1 MTKLWRRAA
10 AILMAGLLTVGMAAC
25 SGGGNNSSTAENGGT
40 SSSAEGGDTAEG
52 DSVDMG
58 DYQPVGS
65 TDTSEVTKLVVWN
78 TGSAETEDCNE
89 VAAAVSDIT
98 RDLIGVEVEL
108 IRGQDNDQINLALSS
123 GEVIDLLNYNNLS
136 GQLSTCVRNSWA
148 TALDDLVQIWG
159 QGALEVI
166 NPTDLEANY
175 FSGVLYS
182 LPDQKDTSRNS
193 GFSMRKDIVDE
204 LGITV
209 PEVGTWDDMHEIL
222 VQVHE
227 AYSSVDWSWPNQRIT
242 PVWEGNEAD
251 LWEQLEEFNT
261 TGIVSPAMG
270 FSWDSSSVQNQVT
283 SVNNVIS
290 EYNNALRWG
299 TMDPSNIDQ
308 LNADLEAAGIN
319 EIVAEK
325 QRQLDEF
332 LATKGD
338 SAEDGDTSEVSSEAS
353 VVSSEAAE

>member
-108 IRGQDNDQINLALSS
+108 VRGQDNDQINLALSS
-123 GEVIDLLNYNNLS
+123 GEVIDLLNYNSCGGLD
-136 GQLSTCVRNSWA
+136 TMVRNSWA
-148 TALDDLVQIWG
+148 SPLDDLVEEYG

-166 NPTDLEANY
+166 DPQDLE
-175 FSGVLYS
+175 
-182 LPDQKDTSRNS
+182 T
-193 GFSMRKDIVDE
+193 
-204 LGITV
+204 
-209 PEVGTWDDMHEIL
+209 
-222 VQVHE
+222 
-227 AYSSVDWSWPNQRIT
+227 
-242 PVWEGNEAD
+242 
-251 LWEQLEEFNT
+251 
-261 TGIVSPAMG
+261 
-270 FSWDSSSVQNQVT
+270 
-283 SVNNVIS
+283 
-290 EYNNALRWG
+290 
-299 TMDPSNIDQ
+299 
-308 LNADLEAAGIN
+308 
-319 EIVAEK
+319 
-325 QRQLDEF
+325 
-332 LATKGD
+332 
-338 SAEDGDTSEVSSEAS
+338 
-353 VVSSEAAE
+353 

>member
-108 IRGQDNDQINLALSS
+108 VRGQDNDQINLALSS

-166 NPTDLEANY
+166 NPTDLEATY

-209 PEVGTWDDMHEIL
+209 PEVGTWDDMHDIL

-227 AYSSVDWSWPNQRIT
+227 AHPDMYP
-242 PVWEGNEAD
+242 
-251 LWEQLEEFNT
+251 
-261 TGIVSPAMG
+261 
-270 FSWDSSSVQNQVT
+270 
-283 SVNNVIS
+283 
-290 EYNNALRWG
+290 
-299 TMDPSNIDQ
+299 
-308 LNADLEAAGIN
+308 
-319 EIVAEK
+319 
-325 QRQLDEF
+325 
-332 LATKGD
+332 
-338 SAEDGDTSEVSSEAS
+338 
-353 VVSSEAAE
+353 VVSTWAGGGYQETLPIDPLDDSLGVLENIIESDSTEVVSLHATDSYREYCERMYSGTRKA

>member
-1 MTKLWRRAA
+1 M
-10 AILMAGLLTVGMAAC
+10 
-25 SGGGNNSSTAENGGT
+25 
-40 SSSAEGGDTAEG
+40 
-52 DSVDMG
+52 
-58 DYQPVGS
+58 
-65 TDTSEVTKLVVWN
+65 VWN

-204 LGITV
+204 LGIEV
-209 PEVGTWDDMHEIL
+209 PEVWHLPKTCTTFWLRSMRLIPIMYPLVPTWANGGYQETLPIDPLGDGL
-222 VQVHE
+222 GV
-227 AYSSVDWSWPNQRIT
+227 
-242 PVWEGNEAD
+242 
-251 LWEQLEEFNT
+251 LEDAT
-261 TGIVSPAMG
+261 ATV
-270 FSWDSSSVQNQVT
+270 
-283 SVNNVIS
+283 
-290 EYNNALRWG
+290 LR
-299 TMDPSNIDQ
+299 
-308 LNADLEAAGIN
+308 L
-319 EIVAEK
+319 
-325 QRQLDEF
+325 
-332 LATKGD
+332 
-338 SAEDGDTSEVSSEAS
+338 
-353 VVSSEAAE
+353 